1 MKRLQLLA
9 LSSVLLGAA
18 QITHGSVLLGF
29 NSFSDDT
36 PDIDS
41 TPDEAKS
48 GWSGSVKSGLSY
60 LGGST
65 DGFYGQDDET
75 RNLGHKIYSAP
86 PNSNNGYVDVGT
98 GALFSGTAGTSGLI
112 TALLFDAAST
122 GAATGF
128 NVAWTFWTD
137 NTKSSTIING
147 AGTSSPLTLASGSA
161 ETSDY
166 KDFSLDLGSFFLP
179 AGGYFEFVWNV
190 TSGQASFNI
199 DNIALVP
206 EPGSML
212 GLGCLVGFGTLL
224 RSRRRTGPAVIA

>member
-1 MKRLQLLA
+1 MKRLQLLT

-29 NSFSDDT
+29 NSFEETAPGIDT
-36 PDIDS
+36 
-41 TPDEAKS
+41 TADEAKT
-48 GWSGSVKSGLSY
+48 GWSGSLTADLAVT
-60 LGGST
+60 GGST

-75 RNLGHKIYSAP
+75 RNFGHKIYSAP
-86 PNSNNGYVDVGT
+86 PNSNNGYVDVGNQ
-98 GALFSGTAGTSGLI
+98 ALFSGTAGTAGLI

-122 GAATGF
+122 GPATAF
-128 NVAWTFWTD
+128 NVNWAFWTD
-137 NTKSSTIING
+137 NTKSSPVING
-147 AGTSSPLTLASGSA
+147 GGVSSSLTLAAASA

-166 KDFSLDLGSFFLP
+166 KDFALDLGSFFLP
-179 AGGYFEFVWNV
+179 AGGYFEIVWNW
-190 TSGQASFNI
+190 TSGQKSFNI